1 MSASAPL
8 AQLHRHT
15 AGSRK
20 RWWVEVGWRY
30 IIGIVMVLIVGVP
43 VLYIIGVSLD
53 PSGSTTAS
61 SVFPSKI
68 TFDNYAALLG
78 GDKGP
83 FGRWYLNTL
92 IVCLVVTVLQILC
105 SALAAYAFSR
115 LRFTGRRVGILALLL
130 IMMFPNVLAI
140 IALYSMFTQLGEAFP
155 IFGLSTIAGYVLCLM
170 GGALGQVWL
179 VKGTLD
185 SIPQSLDEA
194 AIIDG
199 ASHFQVFSRILF
211 PILIPIIATTA
222 MLAFVGIISEFII
235 GSMFLKS
242 ADSMTLAVGLY
253 GLLQGDKTGNYGVFA
268 AGAVMVSVPV
278 VVLFLFLQRYIVGGA
293 VAGAVKG

>member
-1 MSASAPL
+1 MSAPAT
-8 AQLHRHT
+8 QMRRHT

-30 IIGIVMVLIVGVP
+30 IVGIVMVLIVGVP

-53 PSGSTTAS
+53 PQGSTTAS
-61 SVFPSKI
+61 SILPSKI
-68 TFDNYAALLG
+68 TLDNYTTLLG
-78 GDKGP
+78 GSKGP

-92 IVCLVVTVLQILC
+92 IVCLLVTVLQILC

-185 SIPQSLDEA
+185 AIPQSLDEA

-222 MLAFVGIISEFII
+222 MLAFVWIIS
-235 GSMFLKS
+235 
-242 ADSMTLAVGLY
+242 
-253 GLLQGDKTGNYGVFA
+253 
-268 AGAVMVSVPV
+268 
-278 VVLFLFLQRYIVGGA
+278 
-293 VAGAVKG
+293 